1 MNSPLRNI
9 LAVIAGWF
17 VGSVVNMS
25 IISFYPSIFPL
36 PEQIIE
42 GDMQSL
48 IDNAHLL
55 EIPNLISVFL
65 AHGLGTLVGAF
76 LAAKIGVSRHLLLS
90 MIIGGLF
97 LLGGIAINTMLN
109 FTPPVF
115 SIIDTFFA
123 YIPMAWIG
131 WKLSH
136 PLKFAPSKEI
146 NGTIDGN
153 LD

>member
-1 MNSPLRNI
+1 MNSTLRNI

-17 VGSVVNMS
+17 FGSVVNMS

-55 EIPNLISVFL
+55 EIPHLISVFL

-76 LAAKIGVSRHLLLS
+76 LAVKIGVSRHLLLS
-90 MIIGGLF
+90 MIIGVLF
-97 LLGGIAINTMLN
+97 LLGGIAINAMLN
-109 FTPPVF
+109 FTPLSF
-115 SIIDTFFA
+115 SILDVLLA

-131 WKLSH
+131 WRLAH
-136 PLKFAPSKEI
+136 PSK
-146 NGTIDGN
+146 TAS
-153 LD
+153 

>member
-1 MNSPLRNI
+1 MNSTLRNI

-17 VGSVVNMS
+17 FGSVVNMS

-55 EIPNLISVFL
+55 ETPHLISVFL

-76 LAAKIGVSRHLLLS
+76 LATKIGVSRHLLLS
-90 MIIGGLF
+90 MIIGVLF
-97 LLGGIAINTMLN
+97 LLGGIAINAMLN
-109 FTPPVF
+109 FTPLSF
-115 SIIDTFFA
+115 SIIDILLA
-123 YIPMAWIG
+123 YTPMAWVG
-131 WKLSH
+131 WRLAH
-136 PLKFAPSKEI
+136 PSK
-146 NGTIDGN
+146 TAS
-153 LD
+153 

>member
-1 MNSPLRNI
+1 MNSTLRNI

-17 VGSVVNMS
+17 FGSVVNMS

-55 EIPNLISVFL
+55 EIPHLISVFL
-65 AHGLGTLVGAF
+65 AHGLGTLGGAF

-90 MIIGGLF
+90 MIIGVLF
-97 LLGGIAINTMLN
+97 LLGGIAINAMLN
-109 FTPPVF
+109 FTPLSF
-115 SIIDTFFA
+115 SILDILLA
-123 YIPMAWIG
+123 YTPMAWVG
-131 WKLSH
+131 WRLAH
-136 PLKFAPSKEI
+136 PSK
-146 NGTIDGN
+146 TAS
-153 LD
+153 

>member
-1 MNSPLRNI
+1 
-9 LAVIAGWF
+9 
-17 VGSVVNMS
+17 MS

-55 EIPNLISVFL
+55 EIPHLISVFL

-90 MIIGGLF
+90 MIIGVLF
-97 LLGGIAINTMLN
+97 LLGGIAINAMLN
-109 FTPPVF
+109 FTPLSF
-115 SIIDTFFA
+115 SILDILLA
-123 YIPMAWIG
+123 YTPMAWVG
-131 WKLSH
+131 WRLAH
-136 PLKFAPSKEI
+136 PSK
-146 NGTIDGN
+146 TAS
-153 LD
+153 

>member
-1 MNSPLRNI
+1 MNSTLRNI

-17 VGSVVNMS
+17 FGSVVNMS

-55 EIPNLISVFL
+55 EIPHLISVFL

-90 MIIGGLF
+90 MIIGVLF
-97 LLGGIAINTMLN
+97 LLGGIAINAMLN
-109 FTPPVF
+109 FTPLSF
-115 SIIDTFFA
+115 SILDILLA
-123 YIPMAWIG
+123 YNPMAWVG
-131 WKLSH
+131 WRLAH
-136 PLKFAPSKEI
+136 PSK
-146 NGTIDGN
+146 TAS
-153 LD
+153 

>member
-1 MNSPLRNI
+1 MNSTLRNI

-17 VGSVVNMS
+17 FGSVVNMS

-55 EIPNLISVFL
+55 EIPHLISVFL

-76 LAAKIGVSRHLLLS
+76 LATKIGVSRHLLLS
-90 MIIGGLF
+90 MIIGVLF
-97 LLGGIAINTMLN
+97 LLGGIAINAMLN
-109 FTPPVF
+109 FTPLSF
-115 SIIDTFFA
+115 SILDILLA
-123 YIPMAWIG
+123 YNPMAWVG
-131 WKLSH
+131 WRLAH
-136 PLKFAPSKEI
+136 PSK
-146 NGTIDGN
+146 TAS
-153 LD
+153 

>member
-1 MNSPLRNI
+1 MNSPLRSI

-48 IDNAHLL
+48 IDHAHLL

-115 SIIDTFFA
+115 S
-123 YIPMAWIG
+123 PVCIG
-131 WKLSH
+131 RLGQ
-136 PLKFAPSKEI
+136 
-146 NGTIDGN
+146 GTV
-153 LD
+153 